1 MATGSALT
9 CARAVQV
16 ALQEFSAAH
25 CWEWSDFK
33 ALPAHLLQEVLAHD
47 DLAVPSEMAVFQ
59 GLAHWVAAAPADRRG
74 CFADLLGVHT
84 RQARLNPCF

>member
-1 MATGSALT
+1 M
-9 CARAVQV
+9 QV

-25 CWEWSDFK
+25 CWGWSEFK

-59 GLAHWVAAAPADRRG
+59 GLAHWVAAAPADRCG
-74 CFADLLGVHT
+74 SFADLLGVHS
-84 RQARLNPCF
+84 RQASLRLCH